1 MRIRGSVGRLLFIDA
16 MGAVALALLWYVS
29 FTRLNRRRGLQA
41 LRRVEAACSGQG
53 RIVQARWLGAS
64 RVQAQLRLASHWFG
78 HARITVRL
86 LPRPLPLQWLVSVCR
101 KQKETLTFEADL
113 DDVPS
118 IPLEVHRHRWFT
130 DRHSNIET
138 NSREWSISRPG
149 PVVFTTRSQWSQEL
163 PPVVRTFMTSR
174 GHSLL
179 SVRFR
184 AESPHLAAT
193 IPLAALSDE
202 GAAEGFLK
210 VLRELAAGAS
220 TSHQ

>member
-1 MRIRGSVGRLLFIDA
+1 VGRLLFIDA
-16 MGAVALALLWYVS
+16 LGAFAVAALWY
-29 FTRLNRRRGLQA
+29 FCFARLNRRKGLQA

-53 RIVQARWLGAS
+53 RIVQARWLGGS

-78 HARITVRL
+78 HARVTVRL
-86 LPRPLPLQWLVSVCR
+86 LPRPLPFQWLVSVCR

-113 DDVPS
+113 DDAPNF
-118 IPLEVHRHRWFT
+118 PLEVHRHRWFT
-130 DRHSNIET
+130 HRHNGGDASAQDWT
-138 NSREWSISRPG
+138 ISRPG

-163 PPVVRTFMTSR
+163 PPVVHTFMTSR

-184 AESPHLAAT
+184 NESPHLAAT
-193 IPLAALSDE
+193 IPLAALSDQD
-202 GAAEGFLK
+202 AAASFLK

-220 TSHQ
+220 TSRH